1 MKYLNWST
9 LAILL
14 MVPVLFLKS
23 AVAEPSHLESNIS
36 DPLLPPM
43 LDGKL
48 TPFRERLL
56 GESCQ
61 RLDQQAQD
69 LLKKGQTDKAFE
81 LWYRE
86 INLRHYLGLKE
97 EIESL
102 GRIGKIAWDNN
113 RTVDIKIITK
123 KLKSIQT
130 NLETK
135 KQINLETLDL
145 LFNAFENLHSLDDLL
160 LIQQRKLDLIEKNS
174 LLEEAALES
183 TAKIYLDR
191 FDYPDAAKIYEIL
204 LKKVQARSDSVK
216 EAEYLTKLSEIYDQ
230 DSQPNSSIVNK
241 ERLVNIYSQ
250 SGQTNLLVSL
260 LISLGNDYKSLKD
273 YPKANENYQ
282 KAFNLAWSLKYLG
295 FSEEALTDIADLY
308 VQTKQFYYALSA
320 YRSLIVVQRK
330 SYNYYGLMQTYD
342 KMGDIYFDNQNYNL
356 ALDCFKNSLKFAR
369 SLKYQTDEYAKKIQK
384 TQKMIDQKRS

>member
-1 MKYLNWST
+1 MKYLNWSV

-69 LLKKGQTDKAFE
+69 LLKKGQPDKAFE

-183 TAKIYLDR
+183 TAKIYLDK

-204 LKKVQARSDSVK
+204 LKKVQSRSDSVK

-330 SYNYYGLMQTYD
+330 SYNYYGLMQTYN
-342 KMGDIYFDNQNYNL
+342 KMGDIYFDNQNYNS